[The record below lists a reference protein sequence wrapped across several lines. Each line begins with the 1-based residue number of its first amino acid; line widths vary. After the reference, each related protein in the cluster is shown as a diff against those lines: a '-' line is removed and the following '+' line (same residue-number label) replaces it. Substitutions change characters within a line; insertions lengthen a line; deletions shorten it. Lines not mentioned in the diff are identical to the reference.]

1 MCCAGTRSRSTE
13 DVASALVEP
22 IRRWTLP
29 HLGPEKLAFSRTICS
44 TWRGI
49 VDEETGELWK
59 TAVSELLLPGA
70 PGRRC
75 TAQSNRPI
83 QPPQGCPRQH
93 PLPPSW
99 RYAPPQMAVIP
110 PEGLQTL
117 PQRWHPDP
125 VRGGCHARAGG
136 SPSPTP
142 LDRHV
147 TRLHEQAAAS
157 ATRLSYVH
165 AADPGRV
172 IFSREIPPQARPVGS
187 PVPLAKHD
195 IIPDAGKGAR
205 FAWRSS
211 PHNFTLT
218 RVTDLQDYAQI
229 QCPNE
234 HPSWGLSWSPDD
246 NHIVKWARPS
256 RDAAQSRYS
265 PSDSPV
271 CLSIHS
277 AATGTRMHRVT
288 LQHPIEVLEWSPD
301 GLQLA
306 FWGEPAGMGI
316 NADHKAEVV
325 FLDVVA
331 GQVLVWSGP
340 GSANPLWEV
349 CHCLKWSE
357 TSQWLVASVGM
368 EDDQQEHPGW
378 DDPEDLHYDAFGD
391 HPMTQHC
398 HVIDACNGEI
408 LSSSEGHVED
418 DFDRLDWQM
427 SACTLFEHESMT
439 LVQLNP
445 GSEPGLVE
453 HLSPALRPNRP
464 GISEFTSERL
474 ADLADPQNHQEKSS
488 ALTHVILDGLKV
500 HIVASGSIAKFHG
513 MMKNIKWL
521 PHALPEQLVYAW
533 MTPLGDLMLVDATRH
548 EVLMD
553 MPYKSLIGKSFP
565 GAAPAVWD
573 ISGRP
578 AIEHMV
584 KYNAAVLEWSPDGF
598 HLMVVGQPYRIV
610 LSFN

>member
-142 LDRHV
+142 LD
-147 TRLHEQAAAS
+147 
-157 ATRLSYVH
+157 
-165 AADPGRV
+165 
-172 IFSREIPPQARPVGS
+172 
-187 PVPLAKHD
+187 
-195 IIPDAGKGAR
+195 
-205 FAWRSS
+205 RSS

-474 ADLADPQNHQEKSS
+474 AVNGGATQSPLEDMLISCTASE
-488 ALTHVILDGLKV
+488 LKG
-500 HIVASGSIAKFHG
+500 I
-513 MMKNIKWL
+513 
-521 PHALPEQLVYAW
+521 
-533 MTPLGDLMLVDATRH
+533 R
-548 EVLMD
+548 
-553 MPYKSLIGKSFP
+553 
-565 GAAPAVWD
+565 
-573 ISGRP
+573 
-578 AIEHMV
+578 
-584 KYNAAVLEWSPDGF
+584 
-598 HLMVVGQPYRIV
+598 
-610 LSFN
+610 